1 MINFPEEQCVS
12 DGKKESERLFY
23 FSFLNTFSFKMA
35 LFLLFFN
42 FFILFDL
49 TFSFYG
55 IYYTNGRLLL
65 IVFRD
70 EKEKIRK
77 VLRFTP
83 FFP

>member
-1 MINFPEEQCVS
+1 
-12 DGKKESERLFY
+12 
-23 FSFLNTFSFKMA
+23 MA

-77 VLRFTP
+77 VFRFTP